1 MNRDADNDRSVPD
14 VVLASSSRYRRE
26 LLQRLIWD
34 FRSQSPDIDERSF
47 QTPGINPEQLARTLA
62 YEKARAL
69 AIENPESLVIGSD
82 QLVDLNQSVLGKPGS
97 AQAAVEQLMLMAGQS
112 HRLITAVC
120 VLYDDRKVEFTDVTV
135 LTMRSLT
142 RDEATRYVER
152 DQPLDCAGSYRIESL
167 GISLFHTIQTSDF
180 TAIMGLP
187 LIQLSHVLREA
198 GMPVP

>member
-1 MNRDADNDRSVPD
+1 VNPVAVNDRSVPD
-14 VVLASSSRYRRE
+14 VILASSSRYRRE
-26 LLQRLIWD
+26 LLQRLIRG
-34 FRSQSPDIDERSF
+34 FRSQSPHVDERSF
-47 QTPGINPEQLARTLA
+47 QTPGIDPEQLARTLA

-82 QLVDLNQSVLGKPGS
+82 QLVDLNQTVLGKPGS
-97 AQAAVEQLMLMAGQS
+97 VEAAVEQLMSMAGQS

-120 VLYDDRKVEFTDVTV
+120 VLHDDRKVEFSDVTV

-142 RDEATRYVER
+142 REEATRYVER
-152 DQPLDCAGSYRIESL
+152 DQPLDCAGSYKIESL
-167 GISLFHTIQTSDF
+167 GISLFHNIQTNDF

-198 GMPVP
+198 GMPIP

>member
-1 MNRDADNDRSVPD
+1 VNPESDNDRSVPD
-14 VVLASSSRYRRE
+14 VVLASSSPYRRE
-26 LLQRLIWD
+26 LLQRLIRD

-47 QTPGINPEQLARTLA
+47 QSPGISPEQLARTLA

-82 QLVDLNQSVLGKPGS
+82 QLVDLNQTVLGKPKS
-97 AQAAVEQLMLMAGQS
+97 FEMAVEQLMAMAGHS

-120 VLYDDRKVEFTDVTV
+120 VLHDGRKLEFTDVTV

-167 GISLFHTIQTSDF
+167 GISLFHNIQTSDF

-198 GMPVP
+198 GMLVP